1 MNETNEESANK
12 FITEIMVLREAS
24 CDEIQQELKN
34 KYDFNM
40 DEKIVYFNECFES
53 GIV

>member
-24 CDEIQQELKN
+24 CDEIQQELLFALQKEV
-34 KYDFNM
+34 K
-40 DEKIVYFNECFES
+40 
-53 GIV
+53 